1 MLRSLIM
8 LGSLVRLKKNLH
20 YKYKEQNILLMKVK
34 KEGWSE
40 EEIETILIE
49 YMGRDYKHLLVTI
62 LNFCQ

>member
-1 MLRSLIM
+1 
-8 LGSLVRLKKNLH
+8 
-20 YKYKEQNILLMKVK
+20 MKVK